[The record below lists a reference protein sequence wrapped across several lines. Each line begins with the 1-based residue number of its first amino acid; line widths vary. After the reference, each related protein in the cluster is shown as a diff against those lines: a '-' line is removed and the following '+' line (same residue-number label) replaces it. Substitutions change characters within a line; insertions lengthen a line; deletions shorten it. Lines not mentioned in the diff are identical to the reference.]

1 MGVYRGSE
9 THLHTPCLQTGMKRL
24 SNSFRVRM
32 SRIVLSAA
40 ILVVSVSA
48 QPAQA
53 EQQPDTLLSGT
64 IEQLLGELRGNRP
77 EYEADMCQLYSLVRS
92 LVLPHFWINKIVRIV
107 LGKHFKEASPEMRSR
122 FSDAFM
128 EMMIRTYAT
137 AMFEYTE
144 QGLVPPPPEILE
156 MDEAAG
162 TALLRQR
169 VPVSGQAPVLVDYDM
184 RRTTDDHWKIL
195 DIKIDHISLVITYRL
210 QYDHMIRKK
219 GIELVLYTLEKKIED
234 C

>member
-1 MGVYRGSE
+1 
-9 THLHTPCLQTGMKRL
+9 MKGL
-24 SNSFRVRM
+24 PNSFRMRM
-32 SRIVLSAA
+32 PRIVLSAVL
-40 ILVVSVSA
+40 LVVFISA

-53 EQQPDTLLSGT
+53 GQQPDTLLRGT
-64 IEQLLGELRGNRP
+64 IGQLLDELRSNRS
-77 EYEADMCQLYSLVRS
+77 EYEADKCQLYSMVRNI
-92 LVLPHFWINKIVRIV
+92 VLPQFWVNKIVRII
-107 LGKHFKEASPEMRSR
+107 LGKHFKAASPEIQTR

-144 QGLVPPPPEILE
+144 EGLVPPPPEILE
-156 MDEAAG
+156 MDEPAG

-184 RRTTDDHWKIL
+184 RRTTDNHWKIL

-219 GIELVLYTLEKKIED
+219 GIELLLYTLEKKIED

>member
-1 MGVYRGSE
+1 M
-9 THLHTPCLQTGMKRL
+9 
-24 SNSFRVRM
+24 RM
-32 SRIVLSAA
+32 PRIVLSAV
-40 ILVVSVSA
+40 ILVVFISF

-53 EQQPDTLLSGT
+53 EQQPDTLLRGT
-64 IEQLLGELRGNRP
+64 IEQLLDELRTNRP
-77 EYEADMCQLYSLVRS
+77 EYEADKCQLYSIVGD
-92 LVLPHFWINKIVRIV
+92 LVLPHFWVNKVVRII
-107 LGKHFKEASPEMRSR
+107 LGKHFKAASPEIQTR

-156 MDEAAG
+156 MDEPAG

-184 RRTTDDHWKIL
+184 RITDDHWKIL

-219 GIELVLYTLEKKIED
+219 GIELVLYTLEQKIED

>member
-1 MGVYRGSE
+1 
-9 THLHTPCLQTGMKRL
+9 MKSL
-24 SNSFRVRM
+24 SYSFRIRM
-32 SRIVLSAA
+32 PRTVLSAV
-40 ILVVSVSA
+40 ILVVFISV

-53 EQQPDTLLSGT
+53 EQQPDTLLRGT
-64 IEQLLGELRGNRP
+64 IEQLLDELRSNRS
-77 EYEADMCQLYSLVRS
+77 EYEADKCQLYSMVRNI
-92 LVLPHFWINKIVRIV
+92 VLPQFWVNKIARII
-107 LGKHFKEASPEMRSR
+107 LGKHFKAASPEIQSR

-156 MDEAAG
+156 MDEGAG

-184 RRTTDDHWKIL
+184 RTTDDHWKIL

-210 QYDHMIRKK
+210 QYDHMIRTK
-219 GIELVLYTLEKKIED
+219 GIELLLYALEKKVED

>member
-1 MGVYRGSE
+1 
-9 THLHTPCLQTGMKRL
+9 MKGL
-24 SNSFRVRM
+24 SNSFRMRM
-32 SRIVLSAA
+32 PRIVLSAV
-40 ILVVSVSA
+40 ILVVFISV

-53 EQQPDTLLSGT
+53 EQQPDTLLRGT
-64 IEQLLGELRGNRP
+64 IEQLLDELRSNRS
-77 EYEADMCQLYSLVRS
+77 EYEADKCQLYSMVRNI
-92 LVLPHFWINKIVRIV
+92 VLPQFWVNKIVRII
-107 LGKHFKEASPEMRSR
+107 LGKHFKAASPEIQSR

-144 QGLVPPPPEILE
+144 EGLVPPPPEILE
-156 MDEAAG
+156 MDEGAG

-219 GIELVLYTLEKKIED
+219 GIELVRYTLEKKNED

>member
-1 MGVYRGSE
+1 
-9 THLHTPCLQTGMKRL
+9 MKPYTFLCL
-24 SNSFRVRM
+24 SNSFRMRVP
-32 SRIVLSAA
+32 RILLSAV
-40 ILVVSVSA
+40 ILVVFISA

-53 EQQPDTLLSGT
+53 EQQPDTLLRGT
-64 IEQLLGELRGNRP
+64 IEQLLDELRSNRS
-77 EYEADMCQLYSLVRS
+77 EYEADKCQLYSMVRNI
-92 LVLPHFWINKIVRIV
+92 VLPQFWVDKIVRII

-156 MDEAAG
+156 MDGPAG

-184 RRTTDDHWKIL
+184 RTTDDHWKIL

-219 GIELVLYTLEKKIED
+219 GIELLLYTLEKKIEN

>member
-1 MGVYRGSE
+1 MPS
-9 THLHTPCLQTGMKRL
+9 
-24 SNSFRVRM
+24 
-32 SRIVLSAA
+32 IVLSAV
-40 ILVVSVSA
+40 ILAVFMSA

-53 EQQPDTLLSGT
+53 EQQSDTLLRKT
-64 IEQLLGELRGNRP
+64 IEQLLDELGSNRP
-77 EYEADMCQLYSLVRS
+77 EYEADECQLYSMVGD
-92 LVLPHFWINKIVRIV
+92 LVLSHFWVNKIVRII

-156 MDEAAG
+156 MDEPAG

-184 RRTTDDHWKIL
+184 RRTTDDHWQIL

-210 QYDHMIRKK
+210 QYDHMIRTK
-219 GIELVLYTLEKKIED
+219 GIELLLSALEKKIED

>member
-1 MGVYRGSE
+1 
-9 THLHTPCLQTGMKRL
+9 MKGL
-24 SNSFRVRM
+24 SNSFRMRM
-32 SRIVLSAA
+32 PRIVLSAV
-40 ILVVSVSA
+40 ILVVFISV

-53 EQQPDTLLSGT
+53 EQQPDTLLRGT
-64 IEQLLGELRGNRP
+64 IEQLLDELRSNRS
-77 EYEADMCQLYSLVRS
+77 EYEADKCQLYSMVRNI
-92 LVLPHFWINKIVRIV
+92 VLPQFWVNKIVRII
-107 LGKHFKEASPEMRSR
+107 LGKHFKAASPEIQSR

-144 QGLVPPPPEILE
+144 EGLVPPPPEILE
-156 MDEAAG
+156 MDEGAG

-219 GIELVLYTLEKKIED
+219 GIELVLYTLEKKNED

>member
-1 MGVYRGSE
+1 
-9 THLHTPCLQTGMKRL
+9 MKTL
-24 SNSFRVRM
+24 SNSFRMRM
-32 SRIVLSAA
+32 RRIVLSVV
-40 ILVVSVSA
+40 ILVVFISA

-53 EQQPDTLLSGT
+53 GQQPDTLLRGT
-64 IEQLLGELRGNRP
+64 IGQLLDELRSNRS
-77 EYEADMCQLYSLVRS
+77 EYEADKCQLYSMVRNI
-92 LVLPHFWINKIVRIV
+92 VLPQFWVNKIVRII

-122 FSDAFM
+122 FSNAFM

-156 MDEAAG
+156 MDEPAG

-184 RRTTDDHWKIL
+184 RATDDHWKIL

-219 GIELVLYTLEKKIED
+219 GIELLLYTLEKKIED